1 MSEKI
6 LYSDLFEEDILA
18 KIGELSKGIQAF
30 QGEISKIKKA
40 IQGEAIELKIQI
52 SRDGLNNNQIQVLA
66 NNIDKLSKGIK
77 ILNDAQLQASKASVV
92 AKKALQE
99 QLKTE
104 QQREK
109 LAQQQQRTE
118 QQRAKQQKINKD
130 LSKEEQHSLA
140 KLQEQINQMIQ
151 AKDKL
156 QHLERD
162 EIKYQDVKQQS
173 LNMLTQTY
181 NTLVSALKKFSAEE
195 KSTIPVLAEMQKQ
208 AKALRVEIS
217 NQNKEIGNYTL
228 NVGNYQSAFDGLGWS
243 VRNVVRE
250 LPALGINLNSFFL
263 AISNNIPIVIDEIKR
278 FNEEQKKV
286 AEAIANGTAEAGT
299 QVQSVGKKIISTVL
313 SWQTLLIV
321 GITVLT
327 KYGKQIGEWVV
338 GLFRAKQAV
347 DNLISSQEALNKVK
361 IQVLEETKDEEVEL
375 KLILSRLKDVKQG
388 TDEWRNAIERVNEIT
403 GENLNT
409 TNTTYDAVKDVTK
422 AYIEQAVQLAKNQ
435 AIIDQLAEHERN
447 MIKRNMALRRGGRN
461 SISIL
466 SAVGESYYDEN
477 GEVTD
482 FGKRADAYINAVN
495 NLQKTQKAQQ
505 AYSTYLKEMKDDAK
519 KALENFQKV
528 MGEDA
533 SPGTFSNEGLK
544 TLIQQDRNTI
554 TDFENW
560 IRARLPLVDN
570 IDELLKE
577 YMPDVKDTDTGGGRK
592 DREKTKKDYED
603 LWRELAEIRVEALK
617 ESYEKELAQEE
628 LNNKLALHD
637 YEESLND
644 KKKILKENRDNGFT
658 TKEQYQKEVANLEKQ
673 YDEIIEKQKEEH
685 YNRLLSLRAEHEKDI
700 AEERKKALDKEIEAI
715 VAKYEVEEK
724 YMRKR
729 SRNQTEEVAKNLQII
744 KQIEAQ
750 RNIIE
755 ELESKKDED
764 RIMPWNVDELQQL
777 DEAIIK
783 AENTITN
790 LKSKLTIDR
799 VRSKENPFTL
809 WLGDMLT
816 QGIQQ
821 MENESDEDY
830 GNRLREAYK
839 DMLIKQGYTKEQAEQ
854 MSKELGIEK
863 LIADVFNIGIDK
875 AKGLINIGKELLSG
889 ISDIADAYVDL
900 ADAKLEAAEAGVDA
914 AQEAYDKEQALL
926 EAGYAN
932 SVETAWAELEE
943 QKKIMKQAEEEKK
956 KAQKVQLALDTAQ
969 QASSMVTAVAEVYKS
984 FGSNPVL
991 AGIMAGI
998 MISSFIASKAMAM
1011 QAVNYGDGT
1020 VELLDYGG
1028 SHASGQDM
1036 PLATDRRGRTRRVEK
1051 GEAFAVFNKRAVKRH
1066 GYSKI
1071 KSIVDGINKGTYEDR
1086 ALADVERNLTLGM
1099 MYEQNRV
1106 DLTKVENTLS
1116 KVAEN
1121 TGKQIYRDQNGN
1133 LVEINGNVKRVY
1145 KA

>member
-6 LYSDLFEEDILA
+6 LYSDLFEDDIIA
-18 KIGELSKGIQAF
+18 KIGELSQAIGAF
-30 QGEISKIKKA
+30 QKEALKVKNT
-40 IQGEAIELKIQI
+40 IQGKAIELNIQI
-52 SRDGLNNNQIQVLA
+52 SREGLNNNQIQVLA
-66 NNIDKLSKGIK
+66 NNIDKLRRGIT
-77 ILNDAQLQASKASVV
+77 ILNEAQLQASKASVV

-118 QQRAKQQKINKD
+118 QQRAKQQKINKN
-130 LSKEEQHSLA
+130 LSEEEQHSLA

-156 QHLERD
+156 QNLERD

-195 KSTIPVLAEMQKQ
+195 KSTIPVLVEMQKQ

-250 LPALGINLNSFFL
+250 LPALGINLNTFFL

-286 AEAIANGTAEAGT
+286 AEAIKNDTAEAGT
-299 QVQSVGKKIISTVL
+299 QVLSVSKKIISTVL

-321 GITVLT
+321 GITILT

-338 GLFRAKQAV
+338 GLFKAKQAI
-347 DNLISSQEALNKVK
+347 DNLISSQEALNRMRVE
-361 IQVLEETKDEEVEL
+361 VAESTKDEEVEL
-375 KLILSRLKDVKQG
+375 GLIVDRIKEVEKG

-403 GENLNT
+403 DANLNT
-409 TNTTYDAVKDVTK
+409 TTATIEQVKEVTK
-422 AYIEQAVQLAKNQ
+422 AYIEQAIQLAKNQ
-435 AIIDQLAEHERN
+435 AIIDQISESERN
-447 MIKRNMALRRGGRN
+447 KIKRGLALKGKSGA
-461 SISIL
+461 SIL
-466 SAVGESYYDEN
+466 SVLGVEYYDKE
-477 GEVTD
+477 GEISEV
-482 FGKRADAYINAVN
+482 GKEADKYV
-495 NLQKTQKAQQ
+495 
-505 AYSTYLKEMKDDAK
+505 
-519 KALENFQKV
+519 KALEDIENQR
-528 MGEDA
+528 
-533 SPGTFSNEGLK
+533 LK
-544 TLIQQDRNTI
+544 LTWADQVSYEYLKAVESSISDYEKTI
-554 TDFENW
+554 VDFENY
-560 IRARLPLVDN
+560 IRNQTQLLDKQA
-570 IDELLKE
+570 IDDLLKE
-577 YMPDVKDTDTGGGRK
+577 YNILAKNDNDSGGRK
-592 DREKTKKDYED
+592 GREKTKKDYED
-603 LWRELAEIRVEALK
+603 LWRELAEIRVEAMK
-617 ESYEKELAQEE
+617 EGYEKELAQEE
-628 LNNKLALHD
+628 LSNKLALHD
-637 YEESLND
+637 YEESYEE
-644 KKKILKENRDNGFT
+644 KKRVLKENRDNGFAT
-658 TKEQYQKEVANLEKQ
+658 EQDYQKELANLEKQ

-777 DEAIIK
+777 DEAITK

-830 GNRLREAYK
+830 GNRLRAAYK
-839 DMLIKQGYTKEQAEQ
+839 DMLIKQGYTKEEAEQ

-875 AKGLINIGKELLSG
+875 AKGMINIGKELLSG
-889 ISDIADAYVDL
+889 ISDIVDAYLDL

-914 AQEAYDKEQALL
+914 AQQAYDKEQALL

-932 SVETAWAELEE
+932 RVETAWAELEE

-956 KAQKVQLALDTAQ
+956 KAQKVQLAMDTAQ
-969 QASSMVTAVAEVYKS
+969 QASSMVTAVSEVYKS
-984 FGSNPVL
+984 FGSNPIL

-1028 SHASGQDM
+1028 SHASGNDM

-1071 KSIVDGINKGTYEDR
+1071 KSIVDGINKGQYENR
-1086 ALADVERNLTLGM
+1086 AFADVERNLTLSM
-1099 MYEQNRV
+1099 MYEQHRV

-1121 TGKQIYRDQNGN
+1121 TSKQIYRDQKGN
-1133 LVEINGNVKRVY
+1133 LVEINGNVKRIY

>member
-6 LYSDLFEEDILA
+6 LYSDLFEDDILA
-18 KIGELSKGIQAF
+18 KIGELSKGIHDF
-30 QGEISKIKKA
+30 QGEISKIKSK
-40 IQGEAIELKIQI
+40 IQGDAIELKIRLSQE
-52 SRDGLNNNQIQVLA
+52 GLNANQIQALA
-66 NNIDKLSKGIK
+66 NDIDKLSKAIK
-77 ILNDAQLQASKASVV
+77 ILDDAQLQASKASVV
-92 AKKALQE
+92 AEKALQE

-109 LAQQQQRTE
+109 LAQQQLRT
-118 QQRAKQQKINKD
+118 QQQQAKQQKINKD
-130 LSKEEQHSLA
+130 LSEEEQRSLA

-156 QHLERD
+156 QHLDRD

-250 LPALGINLNSFFL
+250 LPALGINLNTFFL

-321 GITVLT
+321 GITILT
-327 KYGKQIGEWVV
+327 KYGKQIGEWVI

-347 DNLISSQEALNKVK
+347 DNLISSQEALNRMRVE
-361 IQVLEETKDEEVEL
+361 VAESTKDEEVEL
-375 KLILSRLKDVKQG
+375 GLIVDRIKEVEKG

-403 GENLNT
+403 DANLST
-409 TNTTYDAVKDVTK
+409 TTATIGQVEEVTK
-422 AYIEQAVQLAKNQ
+422 AYIEQAIQLAKNQ
-435 AIIDQLAEHERN
+435 AIIDQISENEEN
-447 MIKRNMALRRGGRN
+447 KIKRGLALKGKSGA
-461 SISIL
+461 SIL
-466 SAVGESYYDEN
+466 SVLGIEYYDKE
-477 GEVTD
+477 GEISDV
-482 FGKRADAYINAVN
+482 GKKADEYV
-495 NLQKTQKAQQ
+495 
-505 AYSTYLKEMKDDAK
+505 
-519 KALENFQKV
+519 KALEDIENQRLKLTWADQVSYEYQKV
-528 MGEDA
+528 VESSIRDY
-533 SPGTFSNEGLK
+533 EK
-544 TLIQQDRNTI
+544 TIV
-554 TDFENW
+554 DFENY
-560 IRARLPLVDN
+560 IRNQTQLLDEQA
-570 IDELLKE
+570 IDDLLKE
-577 YMPDVKDTDTGGGRK
+577 YNILAKNDNDSGGRK
-592 DREKTKKDYED
+592 GREKTKKDYED
-603 LWRELAEIRVEALK
+603 LWRELAEIRVEALE
-617 ESYEKELAQEE
+617 ESYEKELEAER
-628 LNNKLALHD
+628 LANKLFLHD
-637 YEESLND
+637 
-644 KKKILKENRDNGFT
+644 
-658 TKEQYQKEVANLEKQ
+658 TKEDY
-673 YDEIIEKQKEEH
+673 
-685 YNRLLSLRAEHEKDI
+685 
-700 AEERKKALDKEIEAI
+700 
-715 VAKYEVEEK
+715 
-724 YMRKR
+724 
-729 SRNQTEEVAKNLQII
+729 
-744 KQIEAQ
+744 
-750 RNIIE
+750 
-755 ELESKKDED
+755 ESKKKTLE
-764 RIMPWNVDELQQL
+764 E
-777 DEAIIK
+777 
-783 AENTITN
+783 N
-790 LKSKLTIDR
+790 LKNGFDTQKGYEEKLAELNKQYNEIVEKQEKVHKQNLLEIQVEYEEEEAKLRQERLEKTIEALEAEYKIEESYKHRRRNKSEETANIEQTLNNIRTLEGLLSELEALKTETTTEAELETINTTIAQYQDKLKGLTSKLTIDR
-799 VRSKENPFTL
+799 RISRENPITE
-809 WLGDMLT
+809 WIGGMLT
-816 QGIQQ
+816 QGLMNMDEEELRAVYIQKL
-821 MENESDEDY
+821 MDAFGLSEEDA
-830 GNRLREAYK
+830 RE
-839 DMLIKQGYTKEQAEQ
+839 LAE
-854 MSKELGIEK
+854 KIGIEK
-863 LIADVFNIGIDK
+863 IYADVYKEGINQAK
-875 AKGLINIGKELLSG
+875 AIEELGKKMLEG
-889 ISDIADAYVDL
+889 ISDIADAYLDL
-900 ADAKLEAAEAGVDA
+900 ADAKLEAAEAGIDA
-914 AQEAYDKEQALL
+914 AQQAYDKEQALL

-1133 LVEINGNVKRVY
+1133 LVEINGNLKRVY

>member
-18 KIGELSKGIQAF
+18 KIGELSKGIHDF
-30 QGEISKIKKA
+30 QGEISKIKSK
-40 IQGEAIELKIQI
+40 IQGDAIELKIRLSQE
-52 SRDGLNNNQIQVLA
+52 GLNANQIQALA
-66 NNIDKLSKGIK
+66 NDIDKLSKAIK
-77 ILNDAQLQASKASVV
+77 ILDDAQLQASKASVV
-92 AKKALQE
+92 AEKALQE

-109 LAQQQQRTE
+109 LAQQQLRTE

-130 LSKEEQHSLA
+130 LSEEEQRSLA

-156 QHLERD
+156 QNLERD
-162 EIKYQDVKQQS
+162 EIQYQDVKQQS

-250 LPALGINLNSFFL
+250 LPSLGINLNTFFL
-263 AISNNIPIVIDEIKR
+263 AISNNIPLVIDEIKR

-286 AEAIANGTAEAGT
+286 AEAIKNGTAEAGT
-299 QVQSVGKKIISTVL
+299 QVQSVGKKILSTVL

-338 GLFRAKQAV
+338 GLFKAKQAV
-347 DNLISSQEALNKVK
+347 DNLISSQEALNRMRVE
-361 IQVLEETKDEEVEL
+361 VAESTKDEEVEL
-375 KLILSRLKDVKQG
+375 GLIVDRIKEVEKG

-403 GENLNT
+403 DANLNT
-409 TNTTYDAVKDVTK
+409 TTATIGQVEEVTK
-422 AYIEQAVQLAKNQ
+422 AYLKQAVQLAKNQ
-435 AIIDQLAEHERN
+435 AIIDQISESERN
-447 MIKRNMALRRGGRN
+447 KIKQRQILKGEGRTGRV
-461 SISIL
+461 IAGVL
-466 SAVGESYYDEN
+466 GEDYYDEE
-477 GEVTD
+477 GDKTEVAEKID
-482 FGKRADAYINAVN
+482 KYIRATRLLAENQKHLASTEAKGLKESAKMYRDVIVE
-495 NLQKTQKAQQ
+495 NLQDIEEFKRYVEQKFPTMSDQ
-505 AYSTYLKEMKDDAK
+505 AVDD
-519 KALENFQKV
+519 
-528 MGEDA
+528 
-533 SPGTFSNEGLK
+533 
-544 TLIQQDRNTI
+544 
-554 TDFENW
+554 
-560 IRARLPLVDN
+560 
-570 IDELLKE
+570 LLKE
-577 YMPDVKDTDTGGGRK
+577 YNILAKNDNDSGGRK
-592 DREKTKKDYED
+592 SREKTKKDYED
-603 LWRELAEIRVEALK
+603 LWRELEEIRVEAMK
-617 ESYEKELAQEE
+617 EGYEKELEAER
-628 LNNKLALHD
+628 LANKLFLHD
-637 YEESLND
+637 
-644 KKKILKENRDNGFT
+644 T
-658 TKEQYQKEVANLEKQ
+658 
-673 YDEIIEKQKEEH
+673 
-685 YNRLLSLRAEHEKDI
+685 
-700 AEERKKALDKEIEAI
+700 
-715 VAKYEVEEK
+715 EEK
-724 YMRKR
+724 Y
-729 SRNQTEEVAKNLQII
+729 N
-744 KQIEAQ
+744 
-750 RNIIE
+750 E
-755 ELESKKDED
+755 ELAKLKYNNEQKFISDKEYKEESKKLKAQYDKIIEHQEEVHKQNLLEIQVEYEEEEAKL
-764 RIMPWNVDELQQL
+764 RQERLEKTIEALEAEYKIEESYKHRRRNKSEETANIEQTLSNICTLEGLLSEL
-777 DEAIIK
+777 EALK
-783 AENTITN
+783 TETTTDAELETINTTIAQYQDK
-790 LKSKLTIDR
+790 LKGLTSKLTIDR
-799 VRSKENPFTL
+799 RISRENPITE
-809 WLGDMLT
+809 WIGGMLT
-816 QGIQQ
+816 QGLMNMDEEELRAVYIQKLI
-821 MENESDEDY
+821 EAFGLDEK
-830 GNRLREAYK
+830 EAEE
-839 DMLIKQGYTKEQAEQ
+839 LAE
-854 MSKELGIEK
+854 KIGIEK
-863 LIADVFNIGIDK
+863 IYANVYKEGITQAK
-875 AKGLINIGKELLSG
+875 AIEELGKKMLEG

-914 AQEAYDKEQALL
+914 AQQAYDKEQALL

-998 MISSFIASKAMAM
+998 MISSFIASKAMAL
-1011 QAVNYGDGT
+1011 QQVNYGDGT

-1133 LVEINGNVKRVY
+1133 LVEVNGNVKRVY